1 MTVRALSGFEDS
13 TIVAGQVI
21 VSGTGFSYSTSIRN
35 RTLGGY
41 GGDQSLKMTGGTYY
55 YQWNSA
61 GSGAADQI
69 HVACYIESGSVPG
82 VGIQLL
88 DVNGSVQ
95 AGVELRGIDGFTRIR
110 RGAYNTGTV
119 LATSAATVS
128 LNAWHSF
135 KIVATCREA
144 TSSGR
149 IQVFMDGNATAHV
162 DTGAS
167 VDCRQ
172 SAVDDFR
179 QLRLVITAS
188 ATGVYWDDL
197 YWTDSAETVPNEALY
212 IIPLRANG
220 DGGTVQSTPST
231 GSDRFATIDESPVS
245 TTDYNELGTAG
256 FEDRL
261 TMTTLPGTPTAI
273 YCVAPSVWATGD
285 GTITLC
291 RTLVESNGS
300 TTYGTN
306 QSVPTGN
313 TYGAVEDFY
322 TTDPSGGGA
331 WTKARIDGLLC
342 GYEAN

>member
-1 MTVRALSGFEDS
+1 MTVRALTGFEDS
-13 TIVAGQVI
+13 TIVEGQVLI
-21 VSGTGFSYSTSIRN
+21 SGTGFSYSTSIRN

-69 HVACYIESGSVPG
+69 HVACYIESGSVPA

-88 DVNGSVQ
+88 DINGSVQ
-95 AGVELRGIDGFTRIR
+95 AGVELRGIDGFSRIR
-110 RGAYNTGTV
+110 RGAYNTGV
-119 LATSAATVS
+119 ILATSAGSVS
-128 LNAWHSF
+128 LNAWHTF

-144 TSSGR
+144 ASSGR

-162 DTGAS
+162 DTGAG

-197 YWTDSAETVPNEALY
+197 YWTDSAETVPNAALY
-212 IIPLRANG
+212 IVALRPNA
-220 DGGTVQSTPST
+220 DAGTVQGTPST
-231 GSDRFATIDESPVS
+231 GSDRFAMLDENPVS

-261 TMTTLPGTPTAI
+261 NLTTLGATPTSILA
-273 YCVAPSVWATGD
+273 VAPAAWATGD

-306 QSVPTGN
+306 QAVPTGG
-313 TYGAVEDFY
+313 TYGVVQDIY
-322 TTDPSGGGA
+322 TTDPSGGAA
-331 WTKARIDGLLC
+331 WTKARIDALIA